1 MKPGMMLRRAEAA
14 LGLFGMRPR
23 ELATSVAALP
33 WFLRSYEEFR
43 KNEVAG
49 FPVERLIPCLSD
61 RGVEAGVGNG
71 QYFYQDLIVAQRIF
85 KRSPRRHIDCG
96 SRIDGFVA
104 HVAAFREIE
113 VLDIRPLTTQA
124 PNIRSVCADLMSN
137 THGLD
142 GSTDSLSSL
151 HALEHFGLG
160 RYGDPIRPDGHLAAL
175 QNLADIVASGG
186 SFYLS
191 VPIGPQRVEFNA
203 HRVFAVPYL
212 VGLLEK
218 HFEIRQ
224 LDFVDDTGRLHM
236 DADARGTDAS
246 KSFGVRMGC
255 GIFDCEKR

>member
-1 MKPGMMLRRAEAA
+1 MKPGIILRRAEAA
-14 LGLFGMRPR
+14 LGLFGVRPR
-23 ELATSVAALP
+23 ELTSSVAALP
-33 WFLRSYEEFR
+33 WFFRSLEEFR
-43 KNEVAG
+43 KNEVAD
-49 FPVERLIPCLSD
+49 FPIERLVPCLGD

-85 KRSPRRHIDCG
+85 KRAPRRHIDCG

-124 PNIRSVCADLMSN
+124 PNIKSLCADLMSG
-137 THGLD
+137 TLGLD
-142 GSTDSLSSL
+142 ESTDSLSSL

-175 QNLADIVASGG
+175 ENLARIVTRDG

-203 HRVFAVPYL
+203 HRVFSVPYL
-212 VGLLEK
+212 VRLLEK
-218 HFEIRQ
+218 QFEIRQ
-224 LDFVDDTGRLHM
+224 LDFVDDGGELHLAV
-236 DADARGTDAS
+236 DAHGADAAG
-246 KSFGVRMGC
+246 SFGVRMGC
-255 GIFDCEKR
+255 GIFDCQKR